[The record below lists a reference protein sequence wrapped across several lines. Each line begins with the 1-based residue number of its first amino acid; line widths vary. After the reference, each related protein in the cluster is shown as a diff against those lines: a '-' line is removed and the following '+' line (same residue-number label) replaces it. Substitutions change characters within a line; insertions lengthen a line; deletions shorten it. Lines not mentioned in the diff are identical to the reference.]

1 MQAAELLAQ
10 ADQLMLIAFVLPT
23 QDLPQQSRRA
33 RFRPITL
40 HTRLTQPA
48 RERRLDHQQ
57 PRRMRKPRTIP

>member
-1 MQAAELLAQ
+1 
-10 ADQLMLIAFVLPT
+10 
-23 QDLPQQSRRA
+23 
-33 RFRPITL
+33 L